1 MPAREEDLDGD
12 RKYPN
17 TDWWGVNW
25 LTNTHGQRSLSY
37 LICPLNLFL
46 LLYFDCGSHTISNI
60 LVVVMKAGN
69 LIMHRHPHHF
79 AYLGLMSGQSVL
91 IIVFNANSKYI
102 NIDDLLVSE
111 IFLLTRSDENQFRW
125 QRLYILIYP
134 KRADQSKRVSF

>member
-1 MPAREEDLDGD
+1 M
-12 RKYPN
+12 
-17 TDWWGVNW
+17 
-25 LTNTHGQRSLSY
+25 SY

-60 LVVVMKAGN
+60 LVVVMKTGN

-102 NIDDLLVSE
+102 NIDDWRFFYAL
-111 IFLLTRSDENQFRW
+111 
-125 QRLYILIYP
+125 
-134 KRADQSKRVSF
+134 DQMKINFDDN